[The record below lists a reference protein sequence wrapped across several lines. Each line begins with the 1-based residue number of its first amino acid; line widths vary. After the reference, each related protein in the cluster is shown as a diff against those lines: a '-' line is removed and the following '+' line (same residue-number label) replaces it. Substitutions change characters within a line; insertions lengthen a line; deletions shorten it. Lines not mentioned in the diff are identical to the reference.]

1 MENIKNCSINKEKL
15 WRAYLRVRREGKL
28 ENIEVE
34 YLTDSERQ
42 EILKNDTRLISW
54 INLLCNELVKI
65 EELLLDLEKDG
76 ITKRL
81 GI

>member
-1 MENIKNCSINKEKL
+1 M
-15 WRAYLRVRREGKL
+15 